1 MQDKTIIITAATPL
15 IKRKEWGK
23 VFKEMADN
31 GDDALVMLDLFNNE
45 NMVEWIWE

>member
-31 GDDALVMLDLFNNE
+31 GDDALKIPDVFYIE
-45 NMVEWIWE
+45 NTED